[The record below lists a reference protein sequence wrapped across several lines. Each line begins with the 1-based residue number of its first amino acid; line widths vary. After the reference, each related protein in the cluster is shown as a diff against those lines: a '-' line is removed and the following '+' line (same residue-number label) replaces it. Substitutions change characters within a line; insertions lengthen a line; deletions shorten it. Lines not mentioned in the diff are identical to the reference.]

1 MAYLGF
7 TLQMEKSIY
16 WYDLETFGSDPQQDR
31 ACQFAGVRTDEQL
44 NVIDEPL
51 LLYCQP
57 SLDTLPQPEACLITG
72 ITPKLAEQKGLK
84 EAEFAARIQAE
95 FSEPGT
101 CVAGYNNLR
110 FDDEVMR
117 QLFYRNFYDPYERE
131 WKNGNSRWDIIDLLR
146 MCHALRPEG
155 IKWPLR
161 EDGATSFRLEAL
173 TEANRIS
180 HEGAHDA
187 LSDVYATI
195 SMAKLV
201 REKQAKL
208 YDFYYR
214 LRDKHAVL
222 AMLDLK
228 QAEPVL
234 HISSR
239 YPASRACMA
248 PVIPLMLDPGN
259 PNGFIVYDLSQ
270 DPRQWIEESIETIQY
285 RLFTPSAELP
295 EGNQQI
301 ALKTL
306 HSNRCPALAPLSV
319 LTKEIMQRYEIDL
332 AQCEEHRQILLE
344 KSGLQEKLG
353 QVFSRQYPEES
364 NPDRMLYSG
373 GFFDQYDRQGMSQ
386 VLQLDAEELAS
397 FQREWNDTRLPEL
410 LFRYRCR
417 NFPDSISPAER
428 ARWLI
433 YCREKV
439 LNPVDKDRSVQAVLS
454 RIDEKIKN
462 SKPAQKLVLEELTQ
476 YIARLCNDLGIEAR

>member
-1 MAYLGF
+1 
-7 TLQMEKSIY
+7 LQTEKTIY

-31 ACQFAGVRTDEQL
+31 ACQFAGIRTDEQL
-44 NVIDEPL
+44 NIIDEPL

-57 SLDTLPQPEACLITG
+57 SLDTLPEPEACLITG
-72 ITPKLAEQKGLK
+72 ISPQLAEQKGLR

-110 FDDEVMR
+110 FDDEVTR
-117 QLFYRNFYDPYERE
+117 RLFYRNFYDPYERE

-173 TEANRIS
+173 TDANGIS
-180 HEGAHDA
+180 HEAAHDA

-195 SMAKLV
+195 ALARLV

-228 QAEPVL
+228 QAEPLL

-248 PVIPLMLDPGN
+248 PVVPLMLDPGN

-270 DPRQWIEESIETIQY
+270 NPREWIDESAEAIQH

-295 EGNQQI
+295 EGSQRI

-319 LTKEIMQRYEIDL
+319 LTQEIMQRYEIDL
-332 AQCEEHRQILLE
+332 AQCEAHRQILL
-344 KSGLQEKLG
+344 STTGLQEKLSE
-353 QVFSRQYPEES
+353 VFSREYPEES
-364 NPDRMLYSG
+364 DPDLMLYSG
-373 GFFDQYDRQGMSQ
+373 GFFDQHDRQAMSH
-386 VLQLDAEELAS
+386 LRQLNAEELAAY
-397 FQREWNDTRLPEL
+397 QGEWHDARLPKL

-417 NFPDSISPAER
+417 NFPDSLSSVER
-428 ARWLI
+428 SRWQI
-433 YCREKV
+433 YCRQK
-439 LNPVDKDRSVQAVLS
+439 LLSPANADRSLQAVS
-454 RIDEKIKN
+454 ARIDEKIK
-462 SKPAQKLVLEELTQ
+462 SASQAQKLVLEELTQ
-476 YIARLCNDLGIEAR
+476 YIARLCSDLGIEAR